1 MALSGVKHRFRK
13 SSEERPGN
21 LCVSY
26 SKCIAKSDL
35 NNNQGISV
43 VEHCNN
49 AANVAKILAYL
60 FPDKNFYEKFG
71 VILAAVH
78 DVGKISP
85 GFQKKICSKLS
96 DGLET
101 DHALIG
107 ESAVREY
114 LDEFY
119 DSSAAGEIV
128 GIHHGERKSKKPN
141 RYGVFGGDKWADE
154 RLKFIGDFEKQF
166 GKLPKDSELDL
177 LNRAILAGFICIS
190 DWISSDE
197 KYFPASGLPDDS
209 NLEKISRN
217 AVLSCGF
224 SRPKLKTGLSFKD
237 IFKVSPY
244 SSQEKFIEAINGSGL
259 YILEAATGSGK
270 TEAALFA
277 AYKLISEGYNN
288 GLYFGLPTKLTSDRI
303 HSRVQNFADKICET
317 RIPVMLSHGS
327 AWLNDEVMKIIE
339 SGGDEMGP
347 GGSWF
352 CPRKRTLLAP
362 FGVGTIDQALFA
374 VMNVKH
380 YFVRAFGLAGK
391 VIILDEVHSYDIYT
405 GTILDKLAEFARK
418 AGSSVIIL
426 SATLT
431 KERKKPFFHSSSFPE
446 TDHYPLITV
455 ENASGVKTKTAEDAQ
470 TKHVGISFMSRDE
483 IGKVAEEAVRRA
495 ESGQSVLWICNTVAG
510 AQSNYKLLNS
520 MKKDKSFDAGLL
532 HSRFLVGRRR
542 ELEDKWMERLGK
554 TAKRSVGSVLVAT
567 QVVEQSVDIDADYLI
582 SELAPSDM
590 LIQRIGRLWRHP
602 REDRPA
608 KKTECLII
616 SENLK
621 SAGNEE
627 ELINLL
633 GKNNSKVYAPYV
645 LWKTWHVW
653 ENIESICMPADI
665 RKILEATYSGNESEE
680 PDFIRSLHRELTAEY
695 EKLKQ
700 RANAMLAGVSMPAG
714 GDDEDR
720 ATTRYSEIPTI
731 DCLLVEDLDSKR
743 DDEAE
748 ITLLSGKKVKV
759 SKYVKDISVS
769 RLLHKYIVPV
779 AIYNFKDSKDS
790 LKVPPFLTKHSY
802 GNLVVLKKD
811 NAGNLFLND
820 TPTILRYT
828 DELGIHKKD
837 SVSIESERIVN
848 YNKRESGEFDYELD
862 NW

>member
-1 MALSGVKHRFRK
+1 MDY
-13 SSEERPGN
+13 GN
-21 LCVSY
+21 
-26 SKCIAKSDL
+26 CIAKSDAE
-35 NNNQGISV
+35 NNPGLTV
-43 VEHCNN
+43 PEHCRNS
-49 AANVAKILAYL
+49 ASVAKTLACFYPEFEL
-60 FPDKNFYEKFG
+60 FKKYG
-71 VILAAVH
+71 VILSAVH
-78 DVGKISP
+78 DAGKISP
-85 GFQKKICSKLS
+85 GFQKKICSKLAGKS
-96 DGLET
+96 SNGLET

-107 ESAVREY
+107 EAAIREY
-114 LDEFY
+114 LDEFL

-128 GIHHGERKSKKPN
+128 GIHHGEWKNKKPN
-141 RYGVFGGDKWADE
+141 RCGTFGGDSWAGE
-154 RLKFIGDFEKQF
+154 RLKFIKDFEKQF
-166 GKLPKDSELDL
+166 GTLPKNNELDV
-177 LNRAILAGFICIS
+177 LNRAILAGFVCIA
-190 DWISSDE
+190 DWIASDE

-209 NLEKISRN
+209 NLEEISRN
-217 AVLSCGF
+217 AVLLCGF
-224 SRPKLKTGLSFKD
+224 SRPKLKTGLSFED
-237 IFKVSPY
+237 IFEVSPY
-244 SSQEKFIEAINGSGL
+244 SSQEKFIESINGSGL

-277 AYKLISEGYNN
+277 AYKLISEGHNN
-288 GLYFGLPTKLTSDRI
+288 GFYFGLPTKLTSDRI
-303 HSRVQNFADKICET
+303 HSRVQDFVNKICEV
-317 RIPVMLSHGS
+317 RVPVMLSHGS

-339 SGGDEMGP
+339 SGGNEMSP

-418 AGSSVIIL
+418 AGCSVIIL

-431 KERKKPFFHSSSFPE
+431 RERKKTFFHSSSFPE

-455 ENASGVKTKTAEDAQ
+455 ENASGMKTETAEDAR

-510 AQSNYKLLNS
+510 AQSSYKLLNS

-554 TAKRSVGSVLVAT
+554 TAKRSGGSVLVAT
-567 QVVEQSVDIDADYLI
+567 QVVEQSVDIDADYMI

-608 KKTECLII
+608 KNPECLII

-633 GKNNSKVYAPYV
+633 GENNSKVYAPYV
-645 LWKTWHVW
+645 LWKTWRVW
-653 ENIESICMPADI
+653 ENIKSIQMPADI
-665 RKILEATYSGNESEE
+665 RKILEATYSKNESDE
-680 PDFIRSLHRELTAEY
+680 PDFIRELYGKLME
-695 EKLKQ
+695 EDRKLKM

-714 GDDEDR
+714 SDDDDR

-731 DCLLVEDLDSKR
+731 DCLLVKNIDSIR
-743 DDEAE
+743 NYEAE
-748 ITLLSGKKVKV
+748 IALFSGEKLRV
-759 SKYVKDISVS
+759 SSQQKNLYASKILHANTVSVAS
-769 RLLHKYIVPV
+769 
-779 AIYNFKDSKDS
+779 YNFKNSGDSQKCPEY
-790 LKVPPFLTKHSY
+790 LKKHFY
-802 GNLVVLKKD
+802 GRLAVLKAD
-811 NAGNLFLND
+811 DEGNLFLNGSS
-820 TPTILRYT
+820 TILRYT

-837 SVSIESERIVN
+837 SVLIESERIVN